1 MSNSDQVNAAITAGD
16 IKAEQAEVT
25 VSAKASP
32 DGKEH
37 KRAYTALRPQTF
49 AGMLALCN
57 GKVEPSTPKPDGKDE
72 RTADEKA
79 AGACDYFDYAY
90 DLEVRA
96 KIRAQ
101 IIASLDGPDKA
112 IAKAILSM
120 AALVEAGLMAQSDMD
135 AQVAKIRSA
144 AEAAKA

>member
-1 MSNSDQVNAAITAGD
+1 MSNTEQVAAAVANGD
-16 IKAEQAEVT
+16 IREEQAEVT

-37 KRAYTALRPQTF
+37 KRGYTALRPQSF

-57 GKVEPSTPKPDGKDE
+57 GKVEPSTPKPEGKDE

-112 IAKAILSM
+112 IAKAIAGLTG
-120 AALVEAGLMAQSDMD
+120 LLEAGLMEQADFD
-135 AQVAKIRSA
+135 TQVAKIRA
-144 AEAAKA
+144 AAANAKA